1 MAVASR
7 KTKQQLIEEIE
18 ALRKQLDSREPT
30 PRTEPAESRPLYEI
44 LAQSSHAGVYVILD
58 GRFDFLNDKA
68 ALLAGYTAGEMIG
81 VRSIDIVHPEDREA
95 VLEQAVAMLKGHRS
109 VPYEYRIITKDG
121 QIRWIM
127 ETVTPIEYRG
137 RRAVLGNAMDITA
150 QKERSRRL
158 KELEALEASI
168 LDAIPHAVLGL
179 AKRHIIFANDAV
191 DAVFGW
197 RPEELI
203 GKTTRILYRSDEEYA
218 DIGKF
223 LYSTLRRQRT
233 CSAEIPCRRMDGRE
247 IVVRLHAS
255 RIGAS
260 LREGRIIAVYEDIT
274 QRRRSEKALRES
286 ERFNKEIISSANEG
300 IIVYDREFRFIV
312 WNRFMEE
319 LTGLAA
325 DAVLG
330 VSAFDV
336 FPHLRDQ
343 GVDLLL
349 DRALEG
355 ATIAAPDLTYYVPQS
370 GKTGWIA
377 GTYAPYRNS
386 RGEIVGVIAMVHD
399 ITERKLAEEAL
410 RKSEENFRAI
420 FETAPDCIFIKD
432 RALKYVLVN
441 PSVETLFGKPAS
453 EIVGLSDG
461 ELFGEEAEQR
471 TREMDYRVL
480 DGEMVEVEYSETIN
494 GVPVTLHVVK
504 VPMFDDAGVINGIC
518 GIARDITQTR
528 QLEAQLLQAQ
538 KMEAIGTLAGGI
550 AHDFNNLLMGIQG
563 HVSLM
568 LMDVTQEHP
577 HAVHLTGIEDMI
589 RSGATLTRQLLGFAR
604 GGKYEVKPTDLND
617 LLRRSSEMFG
627 RTKKE
632 IKITRREQ
640 EGLWVVDA
648 DRGQIEQVFLNM
660 YVNAWQAMPGGG
672 ELTLATQNMILDEQY
687 VKPHKAKPG
696 RYVRISITDTGIGMD
711 EATRQ
716 RVFEPFFT
724 TKGRGRGTGL
734 GLASAYGIIRNHGGF
749 ITLYSERG
757 HGTTFNLYLPVSSS
771 GAVADAS
778 LDRQVV
784 RGTETILIVDDE
796 DIVLDV
802 GIEVL
807 KTLGYRVLAA
817 RGGREAIEIYRQKAG
832 EIDMVILDMIMPE
845 MGGGRVFDAMQAV
858 NPSVKVLLA
867 SGYSLNGQAAQI
879 LSRGCGGFIQ
889 KPFSIIDLS
898 KKIREILDKPEE
910 KRAVA

>member
-1 MAVASR
+1 M
-7 KTKQQLIEEIE
+7 EEIE
-18 ALRKQLDSREPT
+18 ALRQQLDARGPT
-30 PRTEPAESRPLYEI
+30 RPEETAESRQLYET
-44 LAQSSHAGVYVILD
+44 LANSSHAGVYVIVD
-58 GRFDFLNDKA
+58 GRFDFLNEKA
-68 ALLAGYTAGEMIG
+68 ALLAGYTVGEMIG
-81 VRSIDIVHPEDREA
+81 MRCIDIVHPEDCGSIR
-95 VLEQAVAMLKGHRS
+95 EQAIEMLKGRS
-109 VPYEYRIITKDG
+109 SAPYEYRIITGTG
-121 QIRWIM
+121 QVRWIM
-127 ETVTPIEYRG
+127 ETVTPIRYRG
-137 RRAVLGNAMDITA
+137 HRAILGNSMDITL
-150 QKERSRRL
+150 QKEHSRRL
-158 KELEALEASI
+158 QDLEALEASI
-168 LDAIPHAVLGL
+168 LDTIPHAVLGL
-179 AKRHIIFANDAV
+179 SKRRIIFANDAV

-203 GKTTRILYRSDEEYA
+203 GQTTRTLYRSDQEYG

-223 LYSTLRRQRT
+223 VYSKLRLQRT

-255 RIGAS
+255 RIGED

-274 QRRRSEKALRES
+274 KRKRSEKALRES
-286 ERFNKEIISSANEG
+286 ERFNKEIISSAHEG
-300 IIVYDREFRFIV
+300 IIVYDREFRHIV

-319 LTGLAA
+319 LTGLPAN
-325 DAVLG
+325 DVLG
-330 VSAFDV
+330 VGAFEV
-336 FPHLRDQ
+336 FPHLREQ
-343 GVDLLL
+343 GVDILL

-355 ATIAAPDLTYYVPQS
+355 ATIASPDLVYYVPQS

-399 ITERKLAEEAL
+399 ITERKLAEDAL

-441 PSVETLFGKPAS
+441 PSVEALFGKPAL

-461 ELFGEEAEQR
+461 ELLGEAAEQR

-480 DGEMVEVEYSETIN
+480 DGEMVEIEYSETIN
-494 GVPVTLHVVK
+494 GVPVTMHVVK
-504 VPMFDDAGVINGIC
+504 VPMFDAAGEIIGIC
-518 GIARDITQTR
+518 GVARDITQTR

-568 LMDVTQEHP
+568 LMDTTSEHP
-577 HAVHLTGIEDMI
+577 HAAHLTGIEDMI

-617 LLRRSSEMFG
+617 LIRKSSEMFG

-632 IKITRREQ
+632 VKIPRREQ
-640 EGLWVVDA
+640 DNLWIVDA

-672 ELTLATQNMILDEQY
+672 ELTVSTENVILDDPF
-687 VKPHKAKPG
+687 VKAHKMKPG
-696 RYVRISITDTGIGMD
+696 RYVKISVTDTGIGMD

-734 GLASAYGIIRNHGGF
+734 GLASAYGIIKNHGGI

-757 HGTTFNLYLPVSSS
+757 HGTTFNIYLPVSSS
-771 GAVADAS
+771 AAVEDAALERRVIKGS
-778 LDRQVV
+778 
-784 RGTETILIVDDE
+784 ETILIVDDE

-802 GIEVL
+802 GVEVL
-807 KTLGYRVLAA
+807 KTLGYRVLSA
-817 RGGREAIEIYRQKAG
+817 RSGADAIEIYRQKTG
-832 EIDMVILDMIMPE
+832 EIDMVILDMIMPQ
-845 MGGGRVFDAMQAV
+845 MGGGRVFDAMKGI

-867 SGYSLNGQAAQI
+867 SGYSLNGQASNI
-879 LSRGCGGFIQ
+879 LSRGCCGFIQ

-898 KKIREILDKPEE
+898 KKIREILGQSGET
-910 KRAVA
+910 RAVA